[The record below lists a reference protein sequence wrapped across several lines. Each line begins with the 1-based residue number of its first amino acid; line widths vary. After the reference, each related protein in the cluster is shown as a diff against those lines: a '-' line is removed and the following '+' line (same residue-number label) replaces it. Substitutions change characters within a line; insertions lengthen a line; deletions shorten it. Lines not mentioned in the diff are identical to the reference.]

1 MNPKVS
7 EYAQV
12 YGPHNYNAEPFMPI
26 RLETLVHGKLKR
38 RGAF

>member
-12 YGPHNYNAEPFMPI
+12 YGPHNYNAETFMPI